1 MRKGMEWFG
10 MNNRA
15 WVWNRTMQGGMEGN
29 TIITNWMKL
38 LKTPAFFIISF
49 RNMNTSC
56 EFISE
61 PPMVEKT
68 EEKKSKN
75 EERKNETI
83 LPPIQRTGT
92 TPKTPRIH
100 RVNQ

>member
-1 MRKGMEWFG
+1 
-10 MNNRA
+10 
-15 WVWNRTMQGGMEGN
+15 MEGVMEGK

-83 LPPIQRTGT
+83 LPPIQLTGT

-100 RVNQ
+100 RGDQ